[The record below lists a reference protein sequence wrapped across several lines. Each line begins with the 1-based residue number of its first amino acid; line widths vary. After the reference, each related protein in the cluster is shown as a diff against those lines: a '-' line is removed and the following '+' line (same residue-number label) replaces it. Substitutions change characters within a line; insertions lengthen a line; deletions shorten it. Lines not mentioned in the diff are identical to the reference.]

1 MSAFVDT
8 LRAEWTKFRTIR
20 GWVIGTVAIVGVIVA
35 FGLMPGMQGSCGK
48 NGPGSECSL
57 PVGPGGEEV
66 TDTFTFLH
74 QALTGDGEVIARV
87 AGMTGIATGEDPDK
101 PNHTVEPWAK
111 AGLIIR
117 AATDQGSSY
126 AAVMVTGGH
135 GVRMQYD
142 YTHDVAGSP
151 DGVTAAVPRWLRLTR
166 AGDTVTAAESV
177 DGDRWTTVGTAR
189 LRGLPPTVEVGL
201 FATSPQHSEEL
212 HTGLMS
218 GAMGGPTQVT
228 GTFDH
233 LAARDGWTG
242 AAWHPDV
249 IGHAD
254 GPANG
259 APGAEGPPAPASGVE
274 QVGDAM
280 RLTGSG
286 DIAPAVSGSGGLGV
300 SITQTLVGTFVG
312 LILAVV
318 VGTVFVTAE
327 YRRGLVR
334 TTFAASPGRLR
345 VLAAKATVVGGVMF
359 VTGLAA
365 AAATVVFGQRV
376 LRGNG
381 VYVHSAPAGTEVR
394 VVVGTAVLLAVAAIL
409 GLGLGALLRRGVT
422 AVTTAV
428 LVIVLPYLLA
438 MTVLTGDAARWLLRV
453 SPAAAFALQQAS
465 PEYPQVANLYT
476 PADGYFPLAP
486 WAGFAVLTAWAAVAL
501 AAAAVTQRRRDA

>member
-1 MSAFVDT
+1 MNAFADT

-35 FGLMPGMQGSCGK
+35 FGLNPGMKGSCGT
-48 NGPGSECSL
+48 NGPGSECAL

-66 TDTFTFLH
+66 TDNFTFLH
-74 QALTGDGEVIARV
+74 QALTGDGVVTVRLTA
-87 AGMTGIATGEDPDK
+87 MTGVGLGNPDE
-101 PNHTVEPWAK
+101 PSHAVEPWAK
-111 AGLIIR
+111 AGLIVR
-117 AATDQGSSY
+117 AGTGRGSSY

-151 DGVTAAVPRWLRLTR
+151 GGVTAAAPRWLRLSR

-177 DGDRWTTVGTAR
+177 DGGRWTTVGTAR
-189 LRGLPPTVEVGL
+189 PRGLPSTVEVGL

-212 HTGLMS
+212 HAGLMS

-233 LAARDGWTG
+233 LATRDGWTG
-242 AAWHPDV
+242 TAWRPDV
-249 IGHAD
+249 IGAPS
-254 GPANG
+254 GPAG
-259 APGAEGPPAPASGVE
+259 GASGGVGPDGGALGSE
-274 QVGDAM
+274 RAGDAI

-286 DIAPAVSGSGGLGV
+286 DIAPAVAGAGGLGV
-300 SITQTLVGTFVG
+300 SITQTLVGTFVA

-318 VGTVFVTAE
+318 VGTVFVSAE

-334 TTFAASPGRLR
+334 TTFAASPDRSR
-345 VLAAKATVVGGVMF
+345 VLAAKVTVVGGVMF
-359 VTGLAA
+359 VAGLAA
-365 AAATVVFGQRV
+365 AAATVVLGQRV

-381 VYVHSAPAGTEVR
+381 VYVHPVPAGTEVR
-394 VVVGTAVLLAVAAIL
+394 VVVGTAALLAVAAIL
-409 GLGLGALLRRGVT
+409 ALGLGTLLRRGVT

-428 LVIVLPYLLA
+428 LLIVLPYLLA
-438 MTVLTGDAARWLLRV
+438 MTVLPGDVARWLLRV

-486 WAGFAVLTAWAAVAL
+486 WAGFAVLAGWAAVVL